1 MVAVLEHIARRHPC
15 LIADKMAAAADQH
28 CPCST
33 SSASEP
39 GPCQSCR
46 RCSRYSGSASPV
58 DGNAKGNRNNLMA
71 WLVANSEVVKLAVIA
86 CFTRSS
92 IAIMFE
98 YIR

>member
-1 MVAVLEHIARRHPC
+1 
-15 LIADKMAAAADQH
+15 
-28 CPCST
+28 
-33 SSASEP
+33 
-39 GPCQSCR
+39 
-46 RCSRYSGSASPV
+46 
-58 DGNAKGNRNNLMA
+58 MA